1 MTETAF
7 SRAQAFEPPEHVGR
21 NPTIGEVIAARRGR
35 RDVLKVA
42 LGVAAVAATV
52 SPLALARA
60 AEVPAANGMRFRFP
74 ELAAGVDERHHVAEG
89 YDAHV
94 LVRWGD
100 PVLPGAPRFDP
111 FAQTAAAQKR
121 QFGYNSDY
129 LGYLPMPGAAN
140 ASAHGLLV
148 VNHEYTNEELMFP
161 GLVRQ
166 DAKAVA
172 FADMTRDLVAIEMAA
187 HGGSVLEVKRENG
200 EWRVVA
206 GSRYARRIDA
216 DTPMEIAGPAA
227 GHPRL
232 RTAAD
237 PTGRKVL
244 GTLNTCAGGITPWGI
259 WLTCEESF
267 HGCFSGKLADDH
279 PEARN
284 HERYGVPGNWYAWGK
299 WHDRFDLAREPNE
312 ANRFGWIVEID
323 PFDPAS
329 TPRKRTALG
338 RFKHEGAF
346 VLVNRDGRVVVYSG
360 DDGRY
365 EHVYRFVS
373 RRPYMPGDRVANAD
387 LLDDGILS
395 VARFTADG
403 TLDWLPLVHGAGP
416 LTAANGFASQADVVI
431 EARRAA
437 DLVGATKMDRP
448 EGIAADPRTQKVY
461 LMLTNNSRRKP
472 DEVDA
477 PIPGPATPS
486 ATSSR

>member
-1 MTETAF
+1 
-7 SRAQAFEPPEHVGR
+7 
-21 NPTIGEVIAARRGR
+21 
-35 RDVLKVA
+35 
-42 LGVAAVAATV
+42 
-52 SPLALARA
+52 
-60 AEVPAANGMRFRFP
+60 
-74 ELAAGVDERHHVAEG
+74 
-89 YDAHV
+89 
-94 LVRWGD
+94 
-100 PVLPGAPRFDP
+100 
-111 FAQTAAAQKR
+111 
-121 QFGYNSDY
+121 
-129 LGYLPMPGAAN
+129 
-140 ASAHGLLV
+140 
-148 VNHEYTNEELMFP
+148 MFP

-244 GTLNTCAGGITPWGI
+244 GTLNTCAGGITPWGT

-279 PEARN
+279 PGGAQPRALWRPGQLVRLGQVARSLRPRPGT
-284 HERYGVPGNWYAWGK
+284 ERGEPLRLDRGDRSVRPGLDAAQAHRAWP
-299 WHDRFDLAREPNE
+299 LQAR
-312 ANRFGWIVEID
+312 GG
-323 PFDPAS
+323 
-329 TPRKRTALG
+329 L
-338 RFKHEGAF
+338 

-448 EGIAADPRTQKVY
+448 EGIAADPRTQRF
-461 LMLTNNSRRKP
+461 T
-472 DEVDA
+472 
-477 PIPGPATPS
+477 
-486 ATSSR
+486 